1 MSIPHIKAFF
11 WAPTEVIMLEP
22 FKELRDDESDLACI
36 ISPEDNPTSNIKL
49 GMPGKTASLWTIK
62 PYFVVVLI
70 E

>member
-11 WAPTEVIMLEP
+11 RAPTEVIMLEP

-36 ISPEDNPTSNIKL
+36 ISPEDNLTSNIKL
-49 GMPGKTASLWTIK
+49 GMPGKTASLWTIE
-62 PYFVVVLI
+62 PYFVVALI